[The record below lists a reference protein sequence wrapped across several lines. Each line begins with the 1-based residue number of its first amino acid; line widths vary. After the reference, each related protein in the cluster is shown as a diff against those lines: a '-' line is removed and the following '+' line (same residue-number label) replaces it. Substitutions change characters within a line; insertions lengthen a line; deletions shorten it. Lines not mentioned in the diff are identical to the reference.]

1 MKPKPYY
8 TTGEVADL
16 LGISRATVSRKFEQG
31 LLTGKKNPI
40 TGDRRISH
48 ESLRSFMREFNLS
61 TISFTADVRTLL
73 VISPDTHLVDVIQTI
88 LDEDDRYEVIS
99 VPCGAEALVICA
111 REPVNYIVID
121 HDLPDLPGAAVIE
134 TLKKMDVLDGV
145 KIIHCADRDGCH
157 GIRSSRT
164 VTAVE
169 KNSTFEESLT
179 ASIVEFLDL
188 EPVPAR
194 TQVYQHERRHPRR
207 TVNLPARIWL
217 YDAHDPENAEE
228 GAAIIHNISGGG
240 AYLTDINFANGFPLF
255 ENFRLK
261 IAVDR
266 EPLENWEA
274 RLKVLRL
281 QADGSISAGV
291 QFIDISEEDRRK
303 IDALTL

>member
-1 MKPKPYY
+1 MKQKPYY

-31 LLTGKKNPI
+31 ILTGKKNPI

-48 ESLRSFMREFNLS
+48 ESLRAFMREFNLS

-73 VISPDTHLVDVIQTI
+73 VISPDTRLAGVVQAI
-88 LDEDDRYEVIS
+88 LDVDDRYEVIS
-99 VPCGAEALVICA
+99 VPRGAEALVVCT
-111 REPVNYIVID
+111 REPVSYIVID
-121 HDLPDLPGAAVIE
+121 HDLPDLPGADVIE

-145 KIIHCADRDGCH
+145 KIIHCADREGCRR
-157 GIRSSRT
+157 IRCTRT

-169 KNSTFEESLT
+169 KNDAFEESLT

-188 EPVPAR
+188 EPVPSR
-194 TQVYQHERRHPRR
+194 TLVYQHERRFPRR
-207 TVNLPARIWL
+207 TVNLPARVWL
-217 YDAHDPENAEE
+217 YDARDPGNTEE
-228 GAAIIHNISGGG
+228 GTAIIHDISAGG
-240 AYLTDINFANGFPLF
+240 AYLNDINFANGFPLF

-291 QFIDISEEDRRK
+291 QFIDITEENRRK
-303 IDALTL
+303 IDALAL